1 MNRLLKSLGA
11 LLMAVIL
18 LPSCGMAQMQ
28 VVSNIEETFEGID
41 EIVVNG
47 GSLEVTY
54 EGSNTADG
62 VFLSA
67 YLESNRNNDTEI
79 SYKVEGNTLRVEY
92 KRENSGGWGN
102 SRSKGFISLTGPEDM
117 EMEISNSSGQMFIS
131 NVASDKID
139 LRISSGKIEARRL
152 SSDRINLTASSGK
165 KEIDDIHG
173 DVNCKISS
181 GSGNISNVEGDVS
194 VEGSSGSYHIS
205 EVEGTVNGSLSSGS
219 IVLDEIG
226 ELGSLT
232 VSSGRIEAT
241 HAGLGDNTQL
251 SGSSGSFTVQTD
263 DNLED
268 YNFDLS
274 ASSGGLEVGDTKT
287 SKNLNIDNDS
297 DMTVTGNTSSGRIS
311 IRN

>member
-1 MNRLLKSLGA
+1 MNRYKSLGA
-11 LLMAVIL
+11 LLIAVMM
-18 LPSCGMAQMQ
+18 LPSCGMTQMQ

-54 EGSNTADG
+54 EGSDTEDE

-67 YLESNRNNDTEI
+67 YLESNRDHGIEI
-79 SYKVEGNTLRVEY
+79 IYEVEGNRLRVEL
-92 KRENSGGWGN
+92 RRDDNGGWGN
-102 SRSKGFISLTGPEDM
+102 FRSKGLISLTGPEDM
-117 EMEISNSSGQMFIS
+117 EMEISNSSGQMFVS
-131 NVASDKID
+131 NVSSDKID
-139 LRISSGKIEARRL
+139 LRISSGKIEAKTL

-165 KEIDDIHG
+165 MEIDDIHG
-173 DVNCKISS
+173 DLNCKISS
-181 GSGNISNVEGDVS
+181 GSANISNVEGDVS

-219 IVLDEIG
+219 IVLDDIG

-241 HAGLGDNTQL
+241 HAGLGDNTRFR
-251 SGSSGSFTVQTD
+251 GSSGSFTVQTD
-263 DNLED
+263 DDLED
-268 YNFDLS
+268 YNFELS

-287 SKNLNIDNDS
+287 NKNLNINNGS
-297 DMTVTGNTSSGRIS
+297 DITVTGSTSSGRIS

>member
-1 MNRLLKSLGA
+1 MNRLFKSLGF
-11 LLMAVIL
+11 LLITVVL

-28 VVSNIEETFEGID
+28 VVSNIEETFEGIE
-41 EIVVNG
+41 EIVVHG

-54 EGSNTADG
+54 EGSDTADE

-67 YLESNRNNDTEI
+67 YLESNRDNGMEI
-79 SYKVEGNTLRVEY
+79 IYKVEGNRLRVEFR
-92 KRENSGGWGN
+92 REDNGGWGN
-102 SRSKGFISLTGPEDM
+102 FKSKGFISLTGPENM

-152 SSDRINLTASSGK
+152 SSDQINLTASSGK
-165 KEIDDIHG
+165 MELDDIHG

-219 IVLDEIG
+219 ITLDNIG

-241 HAGLGDNTQL
+241 HSGLGDDTRL
-251 SGSSGSFTVQTD
+251 RGSSGSFTVQTD

-268 YNFDLS
+268 YNYDLS

-287 SKNLNIDNDS
+287 NKNLNIDNGS
-297 DMTVTGNTSSGRIS
+297 DITVTGNTSSGRIS